1 MKTRTI
7 HILTGILFTF
17 AGAVSL
23 LDGICHTRVS
33 NILIG
38 IAFAFVGFL
47 YFKRKEKVQS

>member
-1 MKTRTI
+1 MNTRTI

-23 LDGICHTRVS
+23 LDGIYHTRAS
-33 NILIG
+33 NIFIG
-38 IAFAFVGFL
+38 IAFAVIGFL

>member
-23 LDGICHTRVS
+23 LDGIYHTRVS
-33 NILIG
+33 NIFIG
-38 IAFAFVGFL
+38 IGFALVGFL
-47 YFKRKEKVQS
+47 YFRRKEKVQS